1 MDYIAPGQRP
11 TTGALHHQPRLLP
24 FSVKMQSEAGA
35 AAAAAAAVVVVAAAV
50 VLVLVLVVAAAAAVG
65 AVAVGAAALSV
76 PYGVSS
82 AAATDF
88 PLTHLANS

>member
-24 FSVKMQSEAGA
+24 FSVKMQSEAG